1 MQKNSSVVI
10 YNNMK
15 QKKLFISQLSS
26 QEFLVVGKESG
37 CESKKKEKKGKKN
50 KEKMQEATA
59 LNSRSFQA
67 PQYQS

>member
-1 MQKNSSVVI
+1 
-10 YNNMK
+10 
-15 QKKLFISQLSS
+15 
-26 QEFLVVGKESG
+26 VGKESG

-67 PQYQS
+67 P